1 MKTKLILLCF
11 GFFLITSISFAQK
24 TIDRNSII
32 QASPIGKYHNVDDL
46 NRKNKGELLKL
57 YVERTEA
64 LVKSLP
70 YIAFATKPG
79 ITLSSLGI
87 PSDKDNER
95 ALEEQHEATDEFV
108 LKNQAFQ
115 KRILPYSDTDDLV
128 SAILFYE
135 DVLKSL
141 HQYSEFH

>member
-11 GFFLITSISFAQK
+11 GFFLIAGVSFAQQGK
-24 TIDRNSII
+24 SII
-32 QASPIGKYHNVDDL
+32 SADVAISKYHNIDDL

-57 YVERTEA
+57 YIERTEA

-87 PSDKDNER
+87 PNDKDNER

-108 LKNQAFQ
+108 LKNKAFQ
-115 KRILPYSDTDDLV
+115 KRILPYSDTDDLI

-135 DVLKSL
+135 DILKSL
-141 HQYSEFH
+141 YQYGEFH